1 MQSGNCYAT
10 VKHNFTFLEG
20 HMLDICQ
27 FYKHMSKKNNS
38 KFFCHIQLLMFVVVK
53 IFVQDLTL
61 ILVKFI
67 WSCELASNKIVIFFV
82 QVCFSLTN

>member
-27 FYKHMSKKNNS
+27 FYKIMSKKNNS
-38 KFFCHIQLLMFVVVK
+38 NFFLSCSIVNVRRCENFRSRSNPNFGQ
-53 IFVQDLTL
+53 IY
-61 ILVKFI
+61 LVM
-67 WSCELASNKIVIFFV
+67 
-82 QVCFSLTN
+82 